1 MSVSRRA
8 ATSAFQRVAR
18 RAQSSDNKAPEKV
31 TSSYLAHK
39 YPRPLTTKQ
48 FGVDI
53 LHDPLWN
60 KGLSFDHSERDRL
73 GIRGLL
79 PPAVRSLEDQVQRS
93 MRRLKAMGDN
103 NVQQNLYLQELHNRN
118 ETLYHRVIIEDVEM
132 IAPLIYTPTV
142 GAVCE
147 KCTGWVCCFA
157 VLPFLRSLTS
167 CSPPPHP
174 SQSGTNS
181 VGHVACTSA
190 KKTVGT
196 SGPWCTTGR
205 TMTCT

>member
-1 MSVSRRA
+1 MPVPIVTRFALGVLFDALFSAYLPLPPLSTASVRGQMSVSRRA
-8 ATSAFQRVAR
+8 ATSAFQRMAR

-147 KCTGWVCCFA
+147 KCA
-157 VLPFLRSLTS
+157 
-167 CSPPPHP
+167 
-174 SQSGTNS
+174 
-181 VGHVACTSA
+181 
-190 KKTVGT
+190 
-196 SGPWCTTGR
+196 
-205 TMTCT
+205 

>member
-1 MSVSRRA
+1 MCRLS
-8 ATSAFQRVAR
+8 TTTAFQRVAR
-18 RAQSSDNKAPEKV
+18 RAQSSSKAPEKI
-31 TSSYLAHK
+31 TSAYLEHK

-60 KGLSFDHSERDRL
+60 KGLSFTHSERDRL

-93 MRRLKAMGDN
+93 MGRLKTMGDN
-103 NVQQNLYLQELHNRN
+103 NVRQNLYLQELHNRN

-147 KCTGWVCCFA
+147 KCEW
-157 VLPFLRSLTS
+157 
-167 CSPPPHP
+167 
-174 SQSGTNS
+174 
-181 VGHVACTSA
+181 
-190 KKTVGT
+190 
-196 SGPWCTTGR
+196 
-205 TMTCT
+205 